1 MTWFSLFIYVFIM
14 CGKQMYT
21 MKWSDTNG
29 TRDSR
34 LFGKYHSVYVLG
46 ILLVVLYILIILPR
60 LILNGILVPQYS
72 AA

>member
-1 MTWFSLFIYVFIM
+1 
-14 CGKQMYT
+14 MYT